1 MVPKITKAVCPEL
14 AVTLLS
20 LFPAGSLLHQE
31 GRLTLCSGH
40 LRTERNVLGK
50 NLIFFISKK

>member
-1 MVPKITKAVCPEL
+1 MVPKMTKAVCPEL

-20 LFPAGSLLHQE
+20 LFPVGSLPHQE
-31 GRLTLCSGH
+31 GRLNLCSGH
-40 LRTERNVLGK
+40 PRTERNVVGK